1 MSALRF
7 KSMLVVVLSL
17 GAFAALV
24 ATAPAAMRSDKIN
37 KNLCETTGGG
47 KFVPIPGFPG
57 EKADRRLLTDIKY
70 LRRKYDIFVTDG
82 LSDDRV
88 HAANG
93 EHPIGLALDIVPNAA
108 KGGTWKEISRLAKRA
123 EPQQNAPI
131 APFRWVGYNGDAGH
145 GRGNHLHL
153 SWNHSDTRPGRPA
166 KTVYTLRCPGSGGGG
181 GSTGGGRDGG
191 GGRDDGGKNDDG
203 RGNGG
208 GGIRAGG
215 GSGGGGGGGISPRRL
230 MAQFDAL
237 AADPVIETGGVGLP

>member
-1 MSALRF
+1 
-7 KSMLVVVLSL
+7 MLVVVVAL

-24 ATAPAAMRSDKIN
+24 AAAPAKMRSDRIS

-70 LRRKYDIFVTDG
+70 LKRKYDIFVTDG
-82 LSDDRV
+82 LSGDRV

-123 EPQQNAPI
+123 EPQQNSPI

-153 SWNHSDTRPGRPA
+153 SWNHSDTRPGHPA
-166 KTVYTLRCPGSGGGG
+166 KTVYTLRCPGSVSGGGGDG
-181 GSTGGGRDGG
+181 GSTGGGKHDGKDGG
-191 GGRDDGGKNDDG
+191 GGG
-203 RGNGG
+203 GG
-208 GGIRAGG
+208 GGIHPGDG
-215 GSGGGGGGGISPRRL
+215 KDGGGGGGISPRR
-230 MAQFDAL
+230 ASQFEAR
-237 AADPVIETGGVGLP
+237 AADPIVETGGVGLRAR